1 MTRTVVVS
9 GGGTGIGRAVA
20 ETFAADG
27 DRVVIT
33 GRRADVLERAVADIK
48 GDVTAVPADLT
59 VPDDV
64 RRLAD
69 GLDTVDV
76 IVNNAGAG
84 SSFGPRE
91 TLEEHAAA
99 WRRELDLNVLTA
111 VLLTEALLP
120 KLARPGGRIIAVS
133 SIAALRGGAGAYSAA
148 KAALHGWCLALAGD
162 LGTHGVTAN
171 VVAPGY
177 IADTEFFGGRMT
189 PEGHAARVQQTV
201 VGRAGTPDDVAAAVR
216 YLASAEAGFVTGQ
229 VLQVNGGALFGRG

>member
-27 DRVVIT
+27 DKVVIT
-33 GRRADVLERAVADIK
+33 GRRADVLERAVAEIK
-48 GDVTAVPADLT
+48 GDVSAVPADLT

-64 RRLAD
+64 RRVAESVD
-69 GLDTVDV
+69 AVDV

-120 KLARPGGRIIAVS
+120 KLTRPGGRIIGMS
-133 SIAALRGGAGAYSAA
+133 SIAALRGGGGAYSAA

-162 LGTHGVTAN
+162 LGPEGITVN
-171 VVAPGY
+171 VVAPGF
-177 IADTEFFGGRMT
+177 IAETEFFGGRMS
-189 PEGHAARVQQTV
+189 PEGYASRVRSTV
-201 VGRAGTPDDVAAAVR
+201 VGRAGAPEDVAAMVR
-216 YLASAEAGFVTGQ
+216 YLASPEAGFVTGQ
-229 VLQVNGGALFGRG
+229 VLQINGGALFGRG